1 MDIPVISIVIPIYN
15 EEDNIRELYN
25 RLVKILSELKV
36 SYEIIFSDDG
46 SKDNSWSIIEGLH
59 AQDSHVRGIKLS
71 RNFGHQYAL
80 KAGLDYSR
88 GEAVVSLDGDLQQP
102 PEMIKDFYLRWK
114 EGFDIVYALRVNTKG
129 VSFWKEFNAKA
140 FYSFLNLISDIRIER
155 GASDFRLLDIKVIN
169 EIKNINENQ
178 LFLRGIVSWLGFKSI
193 SLPYIANERHS
204 GRTKYSV
211 RKMLRLAI
219 DGIMSFSIRPLR
231 IATVLG
237 VLISSVSFLYIFY
250 ALYQRIILNLALP
263 GWTSILISVL
273 FLGGAQLLSIGLLG
287 EYIGKLF
294 MESKKRRSYVIDKL
308 L

>member
-1 MDIPVISIVIPIYN
+1 
-15 EEDNIRELYN
+15 
-25 RLVKILSELKV
+25 
-36 SYEIIFSDDG
+36 
-46 SKDNSWSIIEGLH
+46 
-59 AQDSHVRGIKLS
+59 
-71 RNFGHQYAL
+71 
-80 KAGLDYSR
+80 
-88 GEAVVSLDGDLQQP
+88 
-102 PEMIKDFYLRWK
+102 
-114 EGFDIVYALRVNTKG
+114 
-129 VSFWKEFNAKA
+129 
-140 FYSFLNLISDIRIER
+140 
-155 GASDFRLLDIKVIN
+155 
-169 EIKNINENQ
+169 
-178 LFLRGIVSWLGFKSI
+178 
-193 SLPYIANERHS
+193 
-204 GRTKYSV
+204 
-211 RKMLRLAI
+211 MLRLAI